1 MGKYGIINIVNY
13 NCNYGMWLHMKMNL
27 DLVFGVMGILGGII
41 IYIIDSDHN
50 GEAIVLLLLGIVFI
64 LISKNKNFN

>member
-1 MGKYGIINIVNY
+1 
-13 NCNYGMWLHMKMNL
+13 MWLHMKMNF
-27 DLVFGVMGILGGII
+27 DLVLGVTGILGGIF

>member
-1 MGKYGIINIVNY
+1 IVNY
-13 NCNYGMWLHMKMNL
+13 YCNYRMWLHMKMNF
-27 DLVFGVMGILGGII
+27 DLVLGVMGILGGIF
-41 IYIIDSDHN
+41 IYFIDSDYK